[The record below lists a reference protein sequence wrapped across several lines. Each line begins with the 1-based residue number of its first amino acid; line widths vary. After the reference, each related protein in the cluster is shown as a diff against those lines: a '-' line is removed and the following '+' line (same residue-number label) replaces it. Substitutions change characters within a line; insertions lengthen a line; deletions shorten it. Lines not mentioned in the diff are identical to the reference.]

1 MAVGA
6 AKQANLLAGNT
17 SGEDDW
23 LLLDVTPLSL
33 GLETMG
39 GLVEKVIPRNTPIP
53 VAMAQDFTTFKDGQ
67 TAMAIHVVQGEREIV
82 DACRS
87 LARFE
92 LRGLPS
98 LVAGAARIRVTFTV
112 DADGLLSVSARET
125 QTGVEASVTVKP
137 SYGLTD
143 KEIVRMLKEGT
154 GSAEEDMRLR
164 ALREE
169 EVEARRLIESTVSAL
184 ASDADLLT
192 LQEQENIRILIKKLL
207 SAIDTHE
214 LEAIKNFE
222 EQLTQATESFA
233 ERRMDRA
240 IAQALSGKNIDEIG

>member
-1 MAVGA
+1 
-6 AKQANLLAGNT
+6 
-17 SGEDDW
+17 
-23 LLLDVTPLSL
+23 
-33 GLETMG
+33 MG
-39 GLVEKVIPRNTPIP
+39 GLVEKIIPRNTPIP

-92 LRGLPS
+92 LRGLPA
-98 LVAGAARIRVTFTV
+98 LVAGAARIRVTFSV

-125 QTGVEASVTVKP
+125 QTGVEAHVTVKP
-137 SYGLTD
+137 SYGLSD
-143 KEIVRMLKEGT
+143 EEIMRMLKDGT
-154 GSAEEDMRLR
+154 GNAEEDMRER

-169 EVEARRLIESTVSAL
+169 EVESRRLIESTVGAL

-192 LQEQENIRILIKKLL
+192 KEEENHIRDLITRLL
-207 SAIDTHE
+207 KAVEAHE
-214 LEAIKNFE
+214 LETIKTLE
-222 EQLTQATESFA
+222 KELTQATESFA

-240 IAQALSGKNIDEIG
+240 IAQALSGKSVEDIEGK